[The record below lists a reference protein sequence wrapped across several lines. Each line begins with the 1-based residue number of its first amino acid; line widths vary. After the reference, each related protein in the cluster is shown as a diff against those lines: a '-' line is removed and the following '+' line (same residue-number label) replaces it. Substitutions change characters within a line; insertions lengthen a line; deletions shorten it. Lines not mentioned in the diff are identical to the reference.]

1 MQRKEAGVTG
11 QPTLVGQECLVLMF
25 IMVIPLPAP
34 AESAQP
40 KEQQDEQQPPQ
51 KVEEPPPPAVIEPN
65 TTSDEENASPL
76 KKKRT
81 SFAVSPNR
89 AAKSK
94 PVNEIP
100 EQGVQM
106 RGYVH
111 RKKGTFGGWER
122 TYAVVTYAA
131 IYFTS
136 GEEIREY
143 HHVCLLNGSGTVK
156 LEKKG
161 HDKQSEGLLV
171 RSGKNKETLSLPSS
185 EVNSWRQVMEE
196 VLGVSQGSLEFGS
209 DEEGEGAGP
218 PTTVPRIEEGELPL
232 CILYQCTV
240 SCGRDLSLLTMSSLY
255 MVAMCSSRLLACLR
269 SVC

>member
-1 MQRKEAGVTG
+1 
-11 QPTLVGQECLVLMF
+11 
-25 IMVIPLPAP
+25 MVDQIDP
-34 AESAQP
+34 
-40 KEQQDEQQPPQ
+40 
-51 KVEEPPPPAVIEPN
+51 I
-65 TTSDEENASPL
+65 TTSDEETTSPL
-76 KKKRT
+76 KKRT
-81 SFAVSPNR
+81 SFSVSPNR

-122 TYAVVTYAA
+122 AYAVVTYAA

-136 GEEIREY
+136 GEEVKDY
-143 HHVCLLNGSGTVK
+143 HHVCLINGSGTVK

-185 EVNSWRQVMEE
+185 ESHSWKQVIEE
-196 VLGVSQGSLEFGS
+196 VLGVSQANLELGS
-209 DEEGEGAGP
+209 DEEDEGAESAT
-218 PTTVPRIEEGELPL
+218 PTNAPKIEEGN
-232 CILYQCTV
+232 THH
-240 SCGRDLSLLTMSSLY
+240 
-255 MVAMCSSRLLACLR
+255 
-269 SVC
+269 